1 RFVHRYPSLR
11 GPLAGFLRSALTD
24 EVVASIDE
32 RLRNE
37 RARLDLTA
45 LAGFLRSA
53 LTDEVVASIDERLR
67 NERARLDLTDLD
79 VELDLEYDATLIDD
93 PETLEALA
101 TYWNRRDQLYLNALM
116 NEQFQRIREYAPA
129 VINMLYHATATTLI
143 ALLFSFLI
151 LVDLKRI
158 KRGITQLKTSRIGDF
173 YDEAAQP
180 IVRFGVLVGRAI
192 EAQAWIA
199 TLNTA
204 LTLLG
209 LLLLGIPLVAM
220 LSVIVFVC
228 SFIPV

>member
-1 RFVHRYPSLR
+1 
-11 GPLAGFLRSALTD
+11 
-24 EVVASIDE
+24 
-32 RLRNE
+32 
-37 RARLDLTA
+37 
-45 LAGFLRSA
+45 
-53 LTDEVVASIDERLR
+53 
-67 NERARLDLTDLD
+67 
-79 VELDLEYDATLIDD
+79 
-93 PETLEALA
+93 
-101 TYWNRRDQLYLNALM
+101 
-116 NEQFQRIREYAPA
+116 
-129 VINMLYHATATTLI
+129 
-143 ALLFSFLI
+143 I

-158 KRGITQLKTSRIGDF
+158 KRGISQLKTSRIGDF

-228 SFIPV
+228 SFIPVLGVFLSTTPIVLVALTAAGLGP